1 MLTERFDSSNVRS
14 VWYRVFLRS
23 FFLETLWNYQK
34 MQNVGFVFAIYPALK
49 RLFASGAALQDA
61 VSRNLE
67 LVNTHPSMGP
77 LLMGL
82 TLLLEKERDCAEDV
96 ITYRRA
102 FMTALAAQG
111 DHIFWGVL
119 KPLAAAVGTAT
130 TLVSGNFYAGPLA
143 ALLAYNVP
151 NMAARVWG
159 FGAGWSRGL
168 RVLSIF
174 QSPFFH
180 RALSLA
186 RDATACGLGSVVG
199 VIIWYIF
206 SVESSRV
213 PIVIQIVEVW
223 AILSAG
229 AGGFFLLY
237 RRVPLGLVM
246 FLAAFGSLF
255 FLSSI

>member
-1 MLTERFDSSNVRS
+1 
-14 VWYRVFLRS
+14 
-23 FFLETLWNYQK
+23 
-34 MQNVGFVFAIYPALK
+34 MQNVGFVFAIYPSLK
-49 RLFASGAALQDA
+49 GLFPDKATFRAA

-111 DHIFWGVL
+111 DHIFWGVI
-119 KPLAAAVGTAT
+119 KPLAAVVGAAT
-130 TLVSGNFYAGPLA
+130 TLVSGAGYAGPLL

-151 NMAARVWG
+151 NMAIRVWG
-159 FGAGWSRGL
+159 FGAGWSQGFRALGL
-168 RVLSIF
+168 F
-174 QSPFFH
+174 QSPSFQ

-186 RDATACGLGSVVG
+186 RDATACGLGSLVG
-199 VIIWYIF
+199 VIIWNIF
-206 SVESSRV
+206 SIESSRV
-213 PIVIQIVEVW
+213 PMVVQIVEVW
-223 AILSAG
+223 AVLSAG
-229 AGGFFLLY
+229 AGGLFLLY

-246 FLAAFGSLF
+246 FLAAFGSMF
-255 FLSSI
+255 FLASI

>member
-1 MLTERFDSSNVRS
+1 MLTERCDSSNARG

-34 MQNVGFVFAIYPALK
+34 MQNVGFVFAMYPALK
-49 RLFASGAALQDA
+49 KLFSGGDALQAA

-96 ITYRRA
+96 MTYRRA

-111 DHIFWGVL
+111 DHIFWGVI
-119 KPLAAAVGTAT
+119 KPLAAVVGAAA
-130 TLVSGNFYAGPLA
+130 TLVSGTFYAGPLL

-151 NMAARVWG
+151 NMAIRVWG

-174 QSPFFH
+174 QSPSFH

-199 VIIWYIF
+199 VIICDIF

-213 PIVIQIVEVW
+213 SLVIQVVEVW

-229 AGGFFLLY
+229 AGAFFLLY

-246 FLAAFGSLF
+246 FLAAFGSLL
-255 FLSSI
+255 FLASI